1 MRLTHR
7 QKIHHRGTED
17 TETHRGRVPAR
28 RRRSSSFIYWGGAY
42 GTYFWHDPRER
53 MYVIFMMQ
61 SQTARLPYRY
71 LMRDLVNQALT
82 GN

>member
-1 MRLTHR
+1 MGQDFGVGFAVRTD
-7 QKIHHRGTED
+7 Q
-17 TETHRGRVPAR
+17 GRNPLPGSVGDY
-28 RRRSSSFIYWGGAY
+28 YWGGAY
-42 GTYFWHDPRER
+42 GTYFWHDPRKR

-71 LMRDLVNQALT
+71 LMRDLVYQALT